1 MPKEMK
7 EFAGLYYREGALD
20 PKTMQLVALAAMAAA
35 GCTSRVPGRFAAA
48 KQAGA
53 TDDELSETLMYA
65 MRGRAR
71 AAWSTIKYVPDI
83 EDKNKEWKTVFEREH
98 TRERS

>member
-1 MPKEMK
+1 
-7 EFAGLYYREGALD
+7 
-20 PKTMQLVALAAMAAA
+20 
-35 GCTSRVPGRFAAA
+35 VPGRFAAA

>member
-1 MPKEMK
+1 
-7 EFAGLYYREGALD
+7 
-20 PKTMQLVALAAMAAA
+20 
-35 GCTSRVPGRFAAA
+35 VPGRFAAA

-71 AAWSTIKYVPDI
+71 AAWSTIKYIPEI
-83 EDKNKEWKTVFEREH
+83 EDINKDWKTQYEREH
-98 TRERS
+98 TK

>member
-1 MPKEMK
+1 M
-7 EFAGLYYREGALD
+7 
-20 PKTMQLVALAAMAAA
+20 
-35 GCTSRVPGRFAAA
+35 PGRFAAA

-71 AAWSTIKYVPDI
+71 AAWSTIKYIPGV
-83 EDKNKEWKTVFEREH
+83 EDLNKEWKTAFEGEQG
-98 TRERS
+98 T